1 MSRHIFGPLAH
12 LGNVAFENHKNK
24 KFQTA
29 EKLYKEIL
37 TLNKNHL
44 ELKDEIEQS
53 QKHYE
58 KLIDVAADEI
68 SNFVEKA
75 NTDKVS

>member
-1 MSRHIFGPLAH
+1 MNR
-12 LGNVAFENHKNK
+12 NHV
-24 KFQTA
+24 
-29 EKLYKEIL
+29 
-37 TLNKNHL
+37 

-58 KLIDVAADEI
+58 KLIDTAADEI

-75 NTDKVS
+75 NVDKISK